1 MRTAQDAGE
10 RHATVGAGVYGG
22 LFFTT
27 LSTLTY
33 EILLT
38 RIFSVTMWYHFA
50 FVAVSLA
57 LFGMTAGALL
67 VHLMPQRFPPELTKR
82 YLFYSTLLFSLTIV
96 ASFILHLQIPFDPGW
111 SFQSVAL
118 VSLTYLVISIPF
130 VFART
135 ASISK
140 VGFPL

>member
-1 MRTAQDAGE
+1 MAQDAGE
-10 RHATVGAGVYGG
+10 RQATVGAGVYGG
-22 LFFTT
+22 LFLTT

-67 VHLMPQRFPPELTKR
+67 VHLLPQRFPPELTKR

-96 ASFILHLQIPFDPGW
+96 ASFILHLQILILSPGSRW
-111 SFQSVAL
+111 GSSSCVSVCRGESETRPE
-118 VSLTYLVISIPF
+118 V
-130 VFART
+130 
-135 ASISK
+135 
-140 VGFPL
+140 